1 MIFFKKRRKIFKD
14 TDRIPKEALR
24 ESEEKYYT
32 LVETIVEGILI
43 LNFKGI
49 ILFANRALAK
59 MLGYDEPEGFIG
71 KNAFDF
77 VVDDYKKQLF
87 EDLSRAS
94 KGEWGFLVTYKAH
107 KKNGELLWVDAR
119 GRNMTYEGQNAEL
132 VVVRD
137 ITERR
142 QMIEEIRRAKDE
154 LELKVKERT
163 SELKKSLEKVERLLR
178 QTVGSLSAAVEAKDP
193 YTAGHQR
200 RVAELACAITGEMG
214 FSEEQIDGMYIAAL
228 VHDIG
233 KIHIPAEILTR
244 PGKLS
249 KVEIDLINTH
259 CQYGYDILRGIEFP
273 WPIAEIVLQHHER
286 IDGSGYPLGLR
297 GDKILVEAKI
307 LAVADAVEATATNR
321 PYKTSI
327 GLERALKEISSKKGI
342 LYDPLVVAA
351 CLRLFTEKD
360 FSFNKKKL

>member
-1 MIFFKKRRKIFKD
+1 
-14 TDRIPKEALR
+14 
-24 ESEEKYYT
+24 
-32 LVETIVEGILI
+32 
-43 LNFKGI
+43 
-49 ILFANRALAK
+49 
-59 MLGYDEPEGFIG
+59 
-71 KNAFDF
+71 
-77 VVDDYKKQLF
+77 
-87 EDLSRAS
+87 
-94 KGEWGFLVTYKAH
+94 
-107 KKNGELLWVDAR
+107 
-119 GRNMTYEGQNAEL
+119 
-132 VVVRD
+132 
-137 ITERR
+137 
-142 QMIEEIRRAKDE
+142 
-154 LELKVKERT
+154 
-163 SELKKSLEKVERLLR
+163 
-178 QTVGSLSAAVEAKDP
+178 
-193 YTAGHQR
+193 
-200 RVAELACAITGEMG
+200 MG